1 MIKLENNSHESRTTK
16 QTREQAKS
24 LLKQDLDLKPAIKLS
39 KQGKQFFDLLLTLI
53 SNSDAPFAQIDSLQ
67 ISLLSENL
75 DQLQQATDSI
85 HQNGIMIDGKKN
97 QATTVFN
104 SALKNVND
112 LLRDLNL
119 TMNARVK
126 QLLSNVQ
133 SGNVDD
139 PFAELISLDQLQQ
152 ATDSIH
158 QNGIM
163 IDGKKNQATTVF
175 NSALKNVNDLLRD
188 LNLTMNARV
197 KQLLSNVQS
206 GNVDD
211 PFAELISDD

>member
-1 MIKLENNSHESRTTK
+1 MK

-24 LLKQDLDLKPAIKLS
+24 LLNQDLNLQPAINLS
-39 KQGKQFFDLLLTLI
+39 KQGKQFFDLLLTLV

-67 ISLLSENL
+67 LSMLAESL
-75 DQLQQATDSI
+75 DQLQQSLDSI
-85 HQNGIMIDGKKN
+85 HSNGIMIDGKRN
-97 QATTVFN
+97 MATTVY
-104 SALKNVND
+104 
-112 LLRDLNL
+112 
-119 TMNARVK
+119 
-126 QLLSNVQ
+126 
-133 SGNVDD
+133 
-139 PFAELISLDQLQQ
+139 
-152 ATDSIH
+152 
-158 QNGIM
+158 
-163 IDGKKNQATTVF
+163 